1 MHNIVI
7 TVSNT
12 VLETF
17 WTLRRSNQSLLKD
30 INPEYSFTKAEAPK
44 LWPPDAKSWFIG
56 KDLNA
61 RKDWRQEEKGVTED
75 EMVGRHHWLN
85 GHEFEQTPG
94 DGEGQGSLMCCRP
107 WGRKEL
113 DMSER
118 LNNYCPCTHR
128 RLPSCSFILL
138 STPAFVE
145 QTLLPYLD
153 SH

>member
-56 KDLNA
+56 KDPDA
-61 RKDWRQEEKGVTED
+61 GKDWRQEEKEVTED
-75 EMVGRHHWLN
+75 EMVWMGVTDWMDMSLSKLKLDD
-85 GHEFEQTPG
+85 T
-94 DGEGQGSLMCCRP
+94 EGQR
-107 WGRKEL
+107 
-113 DMSER
+113 
-118 LNNYCPCTHR
+118 
-128 RLPSCSFILL
+128 IL
-138 STPAFVE
+138 E
-145 QTLLPYLD
+145 
-153 SH
+153 